1 MPGMRH
7 IEIFRA
13 GRHTDINGIE
23 RQFTD
28 ADLQG
33 MASGYDPALH
43 EAPLVVG
50 HPRTDDPAYGWVQGL
65 KVAAGK
71 LLAIPRQVQAAFGE
85 AVQSGAYKK
94 VSAAF
99 YSPTDK
105 HNPTP
110 GQWYLRH
117 VGFLGAMPPAIKGLM
132 GAAFGEGDALENAVV
147 IEFSEGDG
155 PQPADTQG
163 ADAQDA
169 TASAEPSPA
178 FSPTDTPTP
187 HPPKEPAVTEAEAA
201 ALKAQNETLQ
211 RELDAA
217 RAREAA
223 AAQAART
230 AEHTAFAEKLIS
242 EGRVPEADKA
252 RIVAVADAI
261 DPASGEA
268 VMFGEGSAQ
277 TTLYAQFQQ
286 FLQSLPAKVA
296 FGEAASRERA
306 PQGGEG
312 DEEGE
317 HIEYAEGADPE
328 RIELDK
334 RIRAHAKAKGVDYR
348 TAALAVAR

>member
-1 MPGMRH
+1 MQGMRH

-13 GRHTDINGIE
+13 GRHTDINGVE

-33 MASGYDPALH
+33 MASGYDPKLH

-65 KVAAGK
+65 KVTSGK

-99 YSPTDK
+99 YAPTDK

-117 VGFLGAMPPAIKGLM
+117 VGFLGAMPPAIKGLE
-132 GAAFGEGDALENAVV
+132 GAAFGEGDVLENAVV
-147 IEFSEGDG
+147 IEFAES
-155 PQPADTQG
+155 PALA
-163 ADAQDA
+163 ADAQDT

-178 FSPTDTPTP
+178 FSPADTPQ
-187 HPPKEPAVTEAEAA
+187 PPKEPAVTEAEAA

-306 PQGGEG
+306 PGSEEAEDGER
-312 DEEGE
+312 
-317 HIEYAEGADPE
+317 IEYAEGADPE

>member
-1 MPGMRH
+1 MQGMRH

-13 GRHTDINGIE
+13 GRHTDINGVE

-33 MASGYDPALH
+33 MASGYDPKLH

-71 LLAIPRQVQAAFGE
+71 LLAIPHQVQAAFGE

-117 VGFLGAMPPAIKGLM
+117 VGFLGAMPPAIKGLE

-147 IEFSEGDG
+147 IEFAES
-155 PQPADTQG
+155 PALA
-163 ADAQDA
+163 ADAQDT

-178 FSPTDTPTP
+178 FSPADTPQ
-187 HPPKEPAVTEAEAA
+187 PPKEPTVTEAEAA

-223 AAQAART
+223 AAAAART

-252 RIVAVADAI
+252 RIVAMADAI

-268 VMFGEGSAQ
+268 VMFGEGDAQ
-277 TTLYAQFQQ
+277 TTLYTQFQQ

-306 PQGGEG
+306 PGS
-312 DEEGE
+312 EEAEDGE

>member
-1 MPGMRH
+1 MPRTMRGMRH

-13 GRHTDINGIE
+13 GRHTDINGVE

-33 MASGYDPALH
+33 MASGYDPKLH

-117 VGFLGAMPPAIKGLM
+117 VGFLGAMPPAIKGLE

-147 IEFSEGDG
+147 IEFAES
-155 PQPADTQG
+155 PALA
-163 ADAQDA
+163 ADAQDT
-169 TASAEPSPA
+169 TASAAPSPA
-178 FSPTDTPTP
+178 FSPTDTPQ
-187 HPPKEPAVTEAEAA
+187 PPKEPAVTEAEAA

-217 RAREAA
+217 RARETA

-230 AEHTAFAEKLIS
+230 AEHTAFAERLIS
-242 EGRVPEADKA
+242 QGKVPEADKA
-252 RIVAVADAI
+252 RIVAIADAI
-261 DPASGEA
+261 HPVGEP
-268 VMFGEGSAQ
+268 VMFGEGKDTAE
-277 TTLYAQFQQ
+277 LYAQFQQ
-286 FLQSLPAKVA
+286 FLDGLKPMVA

-306 PQGGEG
+306 PGSEEA
-312 DEEGE
+312 EEGE

>member
-1 MPGMRH
+1 MRH

-13 GRHTDINGIE
+13 GRHTDINGVE

-33 MASGYDPALH
+33 MASGYDPKLH

-71 LLAIPRQVQAAFGE
+71 LVAIPRQVQAAFGE

-99 YSPTDK
+99 YAPTDK

-117 VGFLGAMPPAIKGLM
+117 VGFLGAMPPAIKGLE

-147 IEFSEGDG
+147 IEFAES
-155 PQPADTQG
+155 PALA
-163 ADAQDA
+163 ADAQDT

-178 FSPTDTPTP
+178 FSPASAAPPTP
-187 HPPKEPAVTEAEAA
+187 QPPKEPAVTEAEAA

-230 AEHTAFAEKLIS
+230 AEHVAFAERLIS
-242 EGRVPEADKA
+242 QGKVPEADKA
-252 RIVAVADAI
+252 RIVAIADAI
-261 DPASGEA
+261 HPVGEP
-268 VMFGEGSAQ
+268 VMFGEGKD
-277 TTLYAQFQQ
+277 TTELYVQFQQ
-286 FLQSLPAKVA
+286 FLDGLKPMVA

-306 PQGGEG
+306 PES
-312 DEEGE
+312 DEQGE